1 MAVEYLVIL
10 YFFLIILQI
19 LHIFEEIAMK
29 AYEVMPKGSL
39 NKYLFASSGILT
51 VYMTAFLGV
60 ALDMLFGYV
69 LVLIGCAFAILNGIV
84 HSVGYLKNRK
94 KEDLKGTIAAGFYS
108 GIPLSLYGVV
118 VLLIF
123 SIYLAGL

>member
-29 AYEVMPKGSL
+29 AYEIMPKGSL
-39 NKYLFASSGILT
+39 NKYLFISAGILS

-60 ALDMLFGYV
+60 ALDRMFGYI
-69 LVLIGCAFAILNGIV
+69 LVLIGSSLAILNGVV
-84 HSVGYLKNRK
+84 HTVGYLKNRK
-94 KEDLKGTIAAGFYS
+94 KEDLKGTAAAGFYS

-118 VLLIF
+118 VLIYF
-123 SIYLAGL
+123 SIYIARL

>member
-39 NKYLFASSGILT
+39 NKYLFISSGILT

-60 ALDMLFGYV
+60 ALDMMFGYI
-69 LVLIGCAFAILNGIV
+69 LVIIGASIAILNGVV

-94 KEDLKGTIAAGFYS
+94 KKVLGGTIAAGFYS
-108 GIPLSLYGVV
+108 GIPLSLYGIV
-118 VLLIF
+118 VLIFF
-123 SIYLAGL
+123 SIFLAGL